1 MTPELHLYS
10 IKGDGPNETKMNP
23 VERYREPGRVV
34 QKFRDVQMAQEFQK
48 WVDLVQPILEM
59 HNIQPSE
66 PIHVDLPHFQF
77 KTETSLANR
86 INRLN
91 MTAPS
96 ELNVKPLKLD
106 EFEAEQHFQV
116 PAPVIVTE
124 PTPVTFTTASVE
136 LTETA
141 PKVTETTPVAFTET
155 AVKVTETAPVAF
167 TETAVKVTET
177 ASVAVTETAPITFT
191 EPAPVAVTET
201 APVTFTEPTPVTVT
215 EPTPV
220 TVTFTES
227 TPVTVTEPIE
237 PVKRVAPSYNDHE
250 SPEINFQRWAHY
262 AHPNESLMSFIPL
275 HLDTTQ
281 TMSEIF
287 NANTAHVDNLGALRD
302 YFFAATS
309 NTSDLS
315 QSITFMDGISKH
327 IDNEMLFTDDNAAER
342 TLNTLM
348 NSQKSLYFIE
358 YLN

>member
-34 QKFRDVQMAQEFQK
+34 QKFRDVQMAQEFQR

-66 PIHVDLPHFQF
+66 PIQVDLPHFQF

-86 INRLN
+86 MNRLN

-124 PTPVTFTTASVE
+124 PTPVTFT
-136 LTETA
+136 
-141 PKVTETTPVAFTET
+141 
-155 AVKVTETAPVAF
+155 
-167 TETAVKVTET
+167 
-177 ASVAVTETAPITFT
+177 
-191 EPAPVAVTET
+191 EPT
-201 APVTFTEPTPVTVT
+201 PVTFTEPTPVTFT

-220 TVTFTES
+220 TF
-227 TPVTVTEPIE
+227 TEPIE
-237 PVKRVAPSYNDHE
+237 PVKRVAPTYNDHE

-302 YFFAATS
+302 YFVVATS

-315 QSITFMDGISKH
+315 QSITFMDGTSKH
-327 IDNEMLFTDDNAAER
+327 IDNEMLFTDDNAVER

-348 NSQKSLYFIE
+348 NSEKSLYFIE